1 MFHFFSWSGRFSD
14 RLINEKNLKIKGGI
28 NRPLSILQVSASIT
42 ASGHDTVYISYPN
55 HMGTDHY
62 APLYAQGC

>member
-28 NRPLSILQVSASIT
+28 NRPQT
-42 ASGHDTVYISYPN
+42 ADKPR
-55 HMGTDHY
+55 
-62 APLYAQGC
+62 